1 MRDKII
7 NNVKLGIFVVAGL
20 IFLIILLYMIGK
32 NRNMFGFNYV
42 IKARFE
48 NVQGLKTG
56 NNVRFAGIDIGTVSN
71 ISMIN
76 DTIMEVEMSIDNKVK
91 NIIRKNAIVSI
102 GTDGLVGNKVVN
114 IISLKKSAPLA
125 ENNDILN
132 TKKTVDTDE
141 MLRTFYKTNND
152 ISIIAQQLKITMK
165 KLNDS
170 NQLWEVINNK
180 NFASNIKSSAYQ
192 IKYASAHIDELTKQ
206 ANIIVKEINEGK
218 GTLGLIIKDTAFS
231 KSILNSVKS
240 INNLSTKANDL
251 SLQLKDLIEEINHD
265 IKNGDG
271 IANKILKD
279 SQIVIKI
286 NNSLNNIENGTNG
299 FNQNMEALKHNFL
312 FRGYFKKL
320 EKQNA
325 KKQ

>member
-1 MRDKII
+1 
-7 NNVKLGIFVVAGL
+7 
-20 IFLIILLYMIGK
+20 MIGK

-71 ISMIN
+71 ILMIN
-76 DTIMEVEMSIDNKVK
+76 DSVMEVEMSIDNKVK
-91 NIIRKNAIVSI
+91 KIIRTNAIASI

-125 ENNDILN
+125 GNNDILN
-132 TKKTVDTDE
+132 TKKPVDTDE

-152 ISIIAQQLKITMK
+152 ISTIAQQLKTAMT

-170 NQLWEVINNK
+170 NKLWEVINNK
-180 NFASNIKSSAYQ
+180 EFANNIKSSAYQ
-192 IKYASAHIDELTKQ
+192 IKNASTHINELTMQ
-206 ANIIVKEINEGK
+206 ANNMIKDINQGK

-231 KSILNSVKS
+231 KSISNSVNS
-240 INNLSTKANDL
+240 IKNIATKANEM
-251 SLQLKDLIEEINHD
+251 SIQLKEVIEEVNHD

-286 NNSLNNIENGTNG
+286 NNSLTNIENGTNG

-325 KKQ
+325 KNNKE

>member
-1 MRDKII
+1 MNDKTL
-7 NNVKLGIFVVAGL
+7 NNFKLGIFVLAGL
-20 IFLIILLYMIGK
+20 LFLIVLLYMIGK

-76 DTIMEVEMSIDNKVK
+76 DTIMEVEMSIDNEVK
-91 NIIRKNAIVSI
+91 NIIRKNAIASI

-132 TKKTVDTDE
+132 TKKPVDTDE

-152 ISIIAQQLKITMK
+152 ISIIAQQLKITMTK
-165 KLNDS
+165 INDS
-170 NQLWEVINNK
+170 NKLWEVINNK
-180 NFASNIKSSAYQ
+180 DFANNLKSSANQ
-192 IKYASAHIDELTKQ
+192 IKNASTHFNELTTQ
-206 ANIIVKEINEGK
+206 ANNIVKEVNEGK
-218 GTLGLIIKDTAFS
+218 GTLGLIIKDTTFS
-231 KSILNSVKS
+231 KSISNNMKS
-240 INNLSTKANDL
+240 INNLALKANEL
-251 SLQLKDLIEEINHD
+251 SVQLKEIMEEINHD

>member
-1 MRDKII
+1 MKDKTL
-7 NNVKLGIFVVAGL
+7 NNFKLGIFVMAGL
-20 IFLIILLYMIGK
+20 LFLIVLLYMIGK
-32 NRNMFGFNYV
+32 NRNMFGFNYI

-48 NVQGLKTG
+48 NLQGLKTG

-91 NIIRKNAIVSI
+91 NIIRTNAIASI

-132 TKKTVDTDE
+132 TKKPVDTDE

-152 ISIIAQQLKITMK
+152 ISIIAQQLKITMTK
-165 KLNDS
+165 INDS
-170 NQLWEVINNK
+170 NKLWEVINNK
-180 NFASNIKSSAYQ
+180 DFANNLKSSANQ
-192 IKYASAHIDELTKQ
+192 IKNASTHFNELTTQ
-206 ANIIVKEINEGK
+206 ANNIVKDVNDGK

-231 KSILNSVKS
+231 KSISNSMKS
-240 INNLSTKANDL
+240 INNIAIKANEL
-251 SLQLKDLIEEINHD
+251 SVQLKEIMEEINRD

-286 NNSLNNIENGTNG
+286 NNSLNNIENGTNS

>member
-1 MRDKII
+1 MNDKTL
-7 NNVKLGIFVVAGL
+7 NNFKLGIFVIAGL
-20 IFLIILLYMIGK
+20 LFLVVLLYMIGK

-76 DTIMEVEMSIDNKVK
+76 DSIMEVEMSIDNKVK
-91 NIIRKNAIVSI
+91 NIIRTNAIASI

-125 ENNDILN
+125 GNNDILS
-132 TKKTVDTDE
+132 TKKPVDTDE

-152 ISIIAQQLKITMK
+152 ISTIAQQLKTTMT

-170 NQLWEVINNK
+170 NKLWEVINNK
-180 NFASNIKSSAYQ
+180 DFANNIKSSAYQ
-192 IKYASAHIDELTKQ
+192 IKIASNHINELTTQ
-206 ANIIVKEINEGK
+206 ANKIINEINEGK
-218 GTLGLIIKDTAFS
+218 GTLGLIFKDTAFS
-231 KSILNSVKS
+231 NSISNSMKS
-240 INNLSTKANDL
+240 INNFTNKANEL
-251 SLQLKDLIEEINHD
+251 SVELKEIMEEVNHD

-286 NNSLNNIENGTNG
+286 NNSLTNIENGTNG

-312 FRGYFKKL
+312 FRGYFRKL
-320 EKQNA
+320 GKQNA